1 MNDGTQELSQADNDL
16 QKACSNLNVE
26 LAAKAIAAGA
36 NVNMVDEGGCSIVLK
51 CLLSEEYF
59 WQFESDDEDDDD
71 DSDLAQEEQE
81 VAAAISEEAIRRRIK
96 IIEMMLAK
104 GLDLKVKDDGG
115 YPLMWHAAHLE
126 PPLVEF
132 LLRSGADANACR
144 DDGSGFNEM
153 PLVHVWNDETCCRG
167 DEELERANAQINRLL
182 LSYGAVPN
190 SPESLLET
198 TINPNEVRNFEDVPP
213 LVSPC
218 AQNVE
223 NDVSQI
229 DASLLEACNNL
240 DVAAVRKTIELGA
253 NPNVLVAHQN
263 GGTPLLDAIIAIGDK
278 GQCDDDARERGLQIV
293 SLLLDSGADPN
304 VPHCEHV
311 DCSVYGGK
319 WIGTTPLKHAAWL
332 SKDVELSK
340 MLLEHGANPNFLSS
354 SIGGETIMD
363 LNDLDCRSNEPEF
376 DESLFAKPIAMLLAS
391 YGGCRRHIFDE
402 DSVKGLS
409 DEDAALVYA
418 CQRMD
423 YGAVQQAVKFGG
435 NLGLRQ
441 WGTRILPE
449 VTLYDAPQVRGNWF
463 RKNGWQIEQ
472 GVVDFIL
479 FLLVGMK
486 FPLSEHDVDDILTAC
501 VYNGYEEVL
510 KMLLEH
516 HTLGALFRSRGSH
529 MKSDTFPWTCWK
541 RGKRRRMTKL
551 LAGEG
556 INFRIQMNDV
566 H

>member
-1 MNDGTQELSQADNDL
+1 MNNGVQELSQADNDL
-16 QKACSNLNVE
+16 QKACSYLDVE

-36 NVNMVDEGGCSIVLK
+36 NVNMVDEGGKPIVFE
-51 CLLSEEYF
+51 CLLSYNF
-59 WQFESDDEDDDD
+59 IYQFESDDDDDD
-71 DSDLAQEEQE
+71 DDLSHEEY
-81 VAAAISEEAIRRRIK
+81 AAIIDESIRRRIK

-104 GLDLKVKDDGG
+104 GQDLKVKDDGG

-132 LLRSGADANACR
+132 LLRSGADANAYR
-144 DDGSGFNEM
+144 DDGSGFNDM
-153 PLVHVWNDETCCRG
+153 PLVHVWNDEACCRG

-182 LSYGAVPN
+182 LSYGALPY
-190 SPESLLET
+190 SPDSLSNT
-198 TINPNEVRNFEDVPP
+198 AINPNEVRNFEDVPS
-213 LVSPC
+213 LVCPC

-229 DASLLEACNNL
+229 DASLLEACKNL

-253 NPNVLVAHQN
+253 NPNVLVSKHY
-263 GGTPLLDAIIAIGDK
+263 GGTPLLDTIIAISDK
-278 GQCDDDARERGLQIV
+278 ESDEPDARERGVRIV

-304 VPHCEHV
+304 LPCCEHV
-311 DCSVYGGK
+311 DCSVYGGM
-319 WIGTTPLKHAAWL
+319 WTGTTPLQHAAWL

-354 SIGGETIMD
+354 SIGGETILD
-363 LNDLDCRSNEPEF
+363 LNALDCRPREPEF
-376 DESLFAKPIAMLLAS
+376 DESQFAKLIEMLLAS

-423 YGAVQQAVKFGG
+423 YGAVQQAVKLGG
-435 NLGLRQ
+435 NLDLRQ

-516 HTLGALFRSRGSH
+516 HILGALFRSRGSH

-541 RGKRRRMTKL
+541 SGKRRRMAKL
-551 LAGEG
+551 LAGER

>member
-1 MNDGTQELSQADNDL
+1 MNNGVQELSQADNDL
-16 QKACSNLNVE
+16 QKACSYIDVE
-26 LAAKAIAAGA
+26 VAAKAIAAGA
-36 NVNMVDEGGCSIVLK
+36 NVNMVDEGGKPIVFE
-51 CLLSEEYF
+51 CLLSYNF
-59 WQFESDDEDDDD
+59 IYQFESDDDDDD
-71 DSDLAQEEQE
+71 DDLSHEEY
-81 VAAAISEEAIRRRIK
+81 AAIIDETIRRRIK

-132 LLRSGADANACR
+132 LLRSGADANAYR
-144 DDGSGFNEM
+144 DDGSGFNDM
-153 PLVHVWNDETCCRG
+153 PLVHVWNDEACCRG

-182 LSYGAVPN
+182 LSYGALPY
-190 SPESLLET
+190 SPDSLSNIA
-198 TINPNEVRNFEDVPP
+198 INPNEVRNFEDVPS
-213 LVSPC
+213 LVCPC

-229 DASLLEACNNL
+229 DASLLEACKNL
-240 DVAAVRKTIELGA
+240 DVAAVCKTIELGA
-253 NPNVLVAHQN
+253 NTNVLVSKLD
-263 GGTPLLDAIIAIGDK
+263 GGTPLLATITAISDK
-278 GQCDDDARERGLQIV
+278 GSDETDARERGVRIV

-304 VPHCEHV
+304 LPCCEHV
-311 DCSVYGGK
+311 DCSVYGGM
-319 WIGTTPLKHAAWL
+319 WTGTTPLQHAAWL

-363 LNDLDCRSNEPEF
+363 LNALDCRPREPEF
-376 DESLFAKPIAMLLAS
+376 DESQFAKLIEMLLAS

-423 YGAVQQAVKFGG
+423 YGAVQQAVKLGG

-449 VTLYDAPQVRGNWF
+449 ITLYDAPQVCGNRF
-463 RKNGWQIEQ
+463 RETGWKIEL
-472 GVVDFIL
+472 GVLDFIL

-486 FPLSEHDVDDILTAC
+486 VPLTDSDADDILSAC
-501 VYNGYEEVL
+501 VYNGYEEVI
-510 KMLLEH
+510 KVLLEH
-516 HTLGALFRSRGSH
+516 HTLGALFRSRGGL
-529 MKSDTFPWTCWK
+529 MKHDAFPWTCWR
-541 RGKRRRMTKL
+541 RGKRRRMAKL
-551 LAGEG
+551 LALGESQLSH
-556 INFRIQMNDV
+556 IDD
-566 H
+566 

>member
-16 QKACSNLNVE
+16 QKACSYLDVE

-36 NVNMVDEGGCSIVLK
+36 NVNMVDEGGKPIVFE
-51 CLLSEEYF
+51 CLLSDNFIY
-59 WQFESDDEDDDD
+59 QFESDDDDDD
-71 DSDLAQEEQE
+71 DDLSQEEY
-81 VAAAISEEAIRRRIK
+81 AAIIDESIRRRIK
-96 IIEMMLAK
+96 IIEMMLSK
-104 GLDLKVKDDGG
+104 GLNFKVKDGGG

-153 PLVHVWNDETCCRG
+153 PLVHVWNDEACCRG

-182 LSYGAVPN
+182 LSYGALPY
-190 SPESLLET
+190 SPDSLSNT
-198 TINPNEVRNFEDVPP
+198 AINPNEVRNFEDVPS
-213 LVSPC
+213 LVCPC
-218 AQNVE
+218 AQNEE

-229 DASLLEACNNL
+229 DASLLEDCKNL

-253 NPNVLVAHQN
+253 NPNVLVSKLD
-263 GGTPLLDAIIAIGDK
+263 GGTPLLEAIIAISDK
-278 GQCDDDARERGLQIV
+278 GHGEADARERGLQIV

-311 DCSVYGGK
+311 DCSVYGGM
-319 WIGTTPLKHAAWL
+319 WIGTTPLQHAAWL

-376 DESLFAKPIAMLLAS
+376 DESRFAKPIEMLLAS
-391 YGGCRRHIFDE
+391 YGGCRRQIFDE

-463 RKNGWQIEQ
+463 RKNGWQVEQ
-472 GVVDFIL
+472 GVLDFIL

-486 FPLSEHDVDDILTAC
+486 FPLSEHDIDDILTAC

-510 KMLLEH
+510 KVLLEH
-516 HTLGALFRSRGSH
+516 HVLGALFRSRGSI
-529 MKSDTFPWTCWK
+529 MKRDTFSWTCWK
-541 RGKRRRMTKL
+541 REKRRRMAKL
-551 LAGEG
+551 LALGGNQRSCTDE
-556 INFRIQMNDV
+556 
-566 H
+566 